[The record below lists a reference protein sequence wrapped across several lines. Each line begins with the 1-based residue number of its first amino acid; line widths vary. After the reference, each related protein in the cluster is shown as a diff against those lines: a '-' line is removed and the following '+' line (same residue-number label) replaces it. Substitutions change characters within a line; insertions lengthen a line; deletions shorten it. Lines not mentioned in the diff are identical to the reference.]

1 MLVFTI
7 IAATL
12 VVAAS
17 VSPLDNYHPT
27 EETTQEINY
36 DPYDEDD
43 RYNSAFAQ
51 VFGDLK
57 LTVPSLTVGQTI
69 EVLYVNPPTGALS
82 INLVTAD
89 DDVALHFNPRYSSTG
104 GYLVLNTL
112 LNGNWQTEVHPTG
125 FPFPANNVKTRVL
138 VSITVQE
145 KDFLLQVNGID
156 ITTFSYRPG
165 LSYDKVR
172 HITCKG
178 LEHAVLEAIGVT
190 YN

>member
-1 MLVFTI
+1 MLVLTI
-7 IAATL
+7 VAATL
-12 VVAAS
+12 AVAACA
-17 VSPLDNYHPT
+17 SPLDNYHPT
-27 EETTQEINY
+27 EETMQEINY

-156 ITTFSYRPG
+156 ITTFSYHPG

-190 YN
+190 Y